1 MPWPKVVAEYVLSRI
16 VGIQN
21 ACSLAMTR
29 AFEGPAATQPS
40 STQSLTIQAKLP
52 PEKFIFGSTSAMAL
66 IHQRIKKLAEA
77 NIPVLLTG
85 ESGTGKGV
93 MAAFIHSQSHAAKGT
108 LVQINCAALPAALME
123 SELFGYE
130 RGAYTGASASKRGR
144 VEQADSGTL
153 FLDEIAE
160 LDSGLQAKLLHLLQ
174 DGQFT
179 RLGGEVDKEVNV
191 RFIFATGRDLRQ
203 EIEDGRFREDLFYR
217 MDGVTLELPPLR
229 ERVEDIAA
237 MAEYF
242 IEKYSQ
248 KYNCHVEP
256 LSDSTIDALQSY
268 HWPGNIRQLENLM
281 RRYVVLGSQ
290 ATVVSEISRDQTN
303 VFQFVIPPNG
313 KVSLKEITRKAVR
326 QVERQV
332 IFKVMEANGWK
343 RKRSARM
350 LRISYRA
357 LLYKLQELGV
367 PSEQKSKSASDANDG
382 PPATLCRS
390 TFAFL
395 VCAIQFSCFSA

>member
-1 MPWPKVVAEYVLSRI
+1 VLQQM

-21 ACSLAMTR
+21 AGSFAMTP
-29 AFEGPAATQPS
+29 AFEPPAATHAN
-40 STQSLTIQAKLP
+40 STQTHTSPAKLP
-52 PEKFIFGSTSAMAL
+52 PEKFIFGSTAAMAL
-66 IHQRIKKLAEA
+66 IHERMKKLAGA

-85 ESGTGKGV
+85 ESGTGKGL
-93 MAAFIHSQSHAAKGT
+93 MAALIHSHSHAAKGA

-130 RGAYTGASASKRGR
+130 RGAYTGASCSKRGR
-144 VEQADSGTL
+144 VELADSGTL

-160 LDSGLQAKLLHLLQ
+160 LDPSLQAKLLHLLQ

-179 RLGGEVDKEVNV
+179 RLGGEVDREVNV
-191 RFIFATGRDLRQ
+191 RFIFATSRDLRQ
-203 EIEDGRFREDLFYR
+203 EIATGRFREDLFYR

-229 ERVEDIAA
+229 ERVEDIAGL
-237 MAEYF
+237 AEYF
-242 IEKYSQ
+242 IEKYNQ
-248 KYNCHVEP
+248 KYNCRAEP
-256 LSDSTIDALQSY
+256 LSDSTIDALQTY

-290 ATVVSEISRDQTN
+290 GTVVSEISGDQTN

-350 LRISYRA
+350 LKISYRA

-367 PSEQKSKSASDANDG
+367 PSEQKCTSASHANDE
-382 PPATLCRS
+382 PPAMLCSS

-395 VCAIQFSCFSA
+395 LCAIQFSCFSA

>member
-1 MPWPKVVAEYVLSRI
+1 MYYQQI
-16 VGIQN
+16 IGTQN
-21 ACSLAMTR
+21 ASSLAMTR
-29 AFEGPAATQPS
+29 AFEGPAAAQAS
-40 STQSLTIQAKLP
+40 STQTHTTHAQLP
-52 PEKFIFGSTSAMAL
+52 PEQFIFGSTAAMAL
-66 IHQRIKKLAEA
+66 IHERIKKLAAA

-85 ESGTGKGV
+85 ESGTGKGLI
-93 MAAFIHSQSHAAKGT
+93 AALIHSHSHAAKGR

-130 RGAYTGASASKRGR
+130 RGAYTGASSAKRGR
-144 VEQADSGTL
+144 VELADSGSL

-160 LDSGLQAKLLHLLQ
+160 LDPSLQAKLLHLLQ

-179 RLGGEVDKEVNV
+179 RLGGDVDKAVNV
-191 RFIFATGRDLRQ
+191 RFISATSRDLRQ
-203 EIEDGRFREDLFYR
+203 EILTGRFREDLFYR
-217 MDGVTLELPPLR
+217 MDGITLELPPLR

-237 MAEYF
+237 LAEYF
-242 IEKYSQ
+242 LEKYNQ
-248 KYNCHVEP
+248 KYNCTAEP
-256 LSDSTIDALQSY
+256 LSDATIDALQTY

-290 ATVVSEISRDQTN
+290 AAIVSEISGDQTN

-332 IFKVMEANGWK
+332 IFKMMEANGWK

-350 LRISYRA
+350 LKISYRA

-367 PSEQKSKSASDANDG
+367 PSEQKCTIASHANDE
-382 PPATLCRS
+382 PPIVS
-390 TFAFL
+390 
-395 VCAIQFSCFSA
+395 VH

>member
-1 MPWPKVVAEYVLSRI
+1 
-16 VGIQN
+16 
-21 ACSLAMTR
+21 MTR
-29 AFEGPAATQPS
+29 AFEGPTATQPT
-40 STQSLTIQAKLP
+40 STQISSIQAKLP
-52 PEKFIFGSTSAMAL
+52 PEKFIFGSTPAMAL
-66 IHQRIKKLAEA
+66 LHQRIKKLAGA

-93 MAAFIHSQSHAAKGT
+93 MAALIHSQSHAAKGA

-130 RGAYTGASASKRGR
+130 RGAYTGASSSKRGR
-144 VEQADSGTL
+144 IELANSGTL

-160 LDSGLQAKLLHLLQ
+160 LDPGLQAKLLHLLQ

-191 RFIFATGRDLRQ
+191 RFIFATSRDLRQ
-203 EIEDGRFREDLFYR
+203 EIAAGRFREDLFYR

-237 MAEYF
+237 LAEYF
-242 IEKYSQ
+242 IDKYSQ
-248 KYNCHVEP
+248 KYNCRVEP
-256 LSDSTIDALQSY
+256 LSDSTIDALQTY

-290 ATVVSEISRDQTN
+290 GTVVSEISRDQTN

-350 LRISYRA
+350 LKISYRA

-367 PSEQKSKSASDANDG
+367 PSEQKFTSASQANDG
-382 PPATLCRS
+382 PPATMFSS

-395 VCAIQFSCFSA
+395 LCAIQFSCFSA